1 MSATAHTAI
10 SSSCP
15 PPAVERPQPAKDSA
29 PPAWLRRPALRPS
42 LWPGL
47 LLPLLC
53 GLPCARQAQA
63 DELHVAVAAN
73 FQAPLQ
79 KLAPAF
85 EKATGHRLL
94 VSAASTGKLLAQI
107 RSGAPYD
114 VLLSAD
120 DEAPRALAQEGL
132 ALDPPQT
139 YAIGRL
145 VLWSAQPGMVDGQGR
160 WLQAPPSQK
169 LALANP
175 KLAPYGRAAQEAL
188 QKLDRW
194 EAWRP
199 QLVTGEHIAQAHQ
212 FVATGAAPAGFV
224 AAAQVTQAGG
234 SCWLVPEALHQP
246 IRQDLVIL
254 KRTGQAA
261 AARALVQ
268 FLISPAVQ
276 REIEASGY
284 SPARGVRS
292 AAWPLP
298 CQQGAAR

>member
-1 MSATAHTAI
+1 VRAL
-10 SSSCP
+10 
-15 PPAVERPQPAKDSA
+15 
-29 PPAWLRRPALRPS
+29 AWLLAS
-42 LWPGL
+42 LWVPS
-47 LLPLLC
+47 
-53 GLPCARQAQA
+53 AHA

-85 EKATGHRLL
+85 EQATGHRLL
-94 VSAASTGKLLAQI
+94 VSAASTGKLLAQV
-107 RSGAPYD
+107 RAGAPYD
-114 VLLSAD
+114 VMLSAD

-145 VLWSAQPGMVDGQGR
+145 VLWSSQPGLVDGQGR
-160 WLQAPPSQK
+160 WLQAPSSQK

-224 AAAQVTQAGG
+224 AAAQVMQAGG

-261 AARALVQ
+261 AARALN
-268 FLISPAVQ
+268 
-276 REIEASGY
+276 
-284 SPARGVRS
+284 RS
-292 AAWPLP
+292 SFPGRAANCVW
-298 CQQGAAR
+298 A